1 MSDFGELCPL
11 FNTGVF
17 GEVTFPVMTL
27 SAKDITVDL
36 LAGST
41 DQARP
46 GYFTFGRTV
55 IVTEA
60 FLKRELINTTETT
73 LWLKHKTSG
82 TQALTGTVFGSIT
95 VPLSMSAHQHGFWK
109 GFKAFTG
116 KTFTSDE
123 VLCFAVASDLTV
135 SSGKVALMVR
145 YKEK

>member
-17 GEVTFPVMTL
+17 GEVTFPIMTL
-27 SAKDITVDL
+27 SAKDVTADL

-73 LWLKHKTSG
+73 LWLRHKLSG
-82 TQALTGTVFGSIT
+82 TQGIIGTVFGSIT
-95 VPLSMSAHQHGFWK
+95 IPLSMSAHQHGFWK
-109 GFKAFTG
+109 KFVPFVGR
-116 KTFTSDE
+116 TFTSDE
-123 VLCFAVASDLTV
+123 VLALGVASDLTV